1 MGVGALAAKEF
12 LFSIVMSVYN
22 VEPYIEEAV
31 DSILNQTIGFE
42 ENVQLIF
49 VNDGSTDN
57 SGNICMSYQSKY
69 PANIVYIEQENA
81 GQAAARN
88 AGLKYVA
95 GRFVNFCDSDDTFS
109 ANALTEV
116 GDFFRRHKLEI
127 DTVAIPM
134 VYFEHRKG
142 LHAKY
147 KDLGGRNRI
156 INLLRDPANFIL
168 SASATFYKVELFNE
182 TKFDEDLIVGE
193 DSDFNYRL
201 MVKKP
206 RFGYVCEKG
215 VQYNYRKRT
224 AEDSIIDACSSCI
237 NESYALSILGMLRKN
252 FVDQDKLL
260 RPFQKEFISY
270 QMRNLLH
277 DVRRKGFPS
286 GEAYDDFVDKCK
298 DVASLLDVDFILHQ
312 SKCIDSAA
320 KKQLFLCLKGMSLSR
335 CLSEGCVDTGLFDL
349 SCKDVHIQPDFFDL
363 DVVFNNYGCAID
375 VVVWGPDG
383 KIYQAVSSS
392 DLEAP
397 FNAAIGEFKLDETHF
412 RHFTLPYEVGTY
424 TFYFNNASGDKLEA
438 ARKLRATGKPPL
450 MSLGPALGVSRFGR
464 KLFIKGGSIEVVQD
478 SGNELVRGIATA
490 KLIKRNSRIIA
501 RLRPF
506 SRDKKKYVIVMDR
519 PNKAGDNGQ
528 ALYEHI
534 MKYGSEKL
542 RHRTYFVLDKN
553 AGDYSYLPKKSH
565 VLQPKSLKH
574 KLIFLNA
581 QIVYSSHNAR
591 QFYMPFAHNGKY
603 YADLLD
609 YEFVWLQHGIAQ
621 NDYTRQAN
629 RLRTEDDYIV
639 TSTPKEKEMLLSP
652 AYFYAPSQIL
662 LTGLSRYDKLS
673 SDSKR
678 IITIAP
684 TWRSSL
690 CGKILANGFHEPVPG
705 FENSEY
711 YRMFAKLLTSERF
724 KAMLEKYDF
733 KCQFLCHMGFACYE
747 NWFEKL
753 ASNRVEILHQADAN
767 YSQIFKES
775 SIFVTDF
782 SSTAFDFAYLN
793 KPLIYFQFD
802 ELTQYDPG
810 WFSYEENGLGPIT
823 KTVDETLDK
832 IEHYLENGC
841 AVDGFYADRID
852 SFFAYRDKNNCKR
865 LLDATLP
872 EDLK

>member
-1 MGVGALAAKEF
+1 
-12 LFSIVMSVYN
+12 MSVYN

-57 SGNICMSYQSKY
+57 SGDICMSYQSKY

-88 AGLKYVA
+88 AGLSYA
-95 GRFVNFCDSDDTFS
+95 AARYINFFDPDDILS
-109 ANALTEV
+109 ENVLEEV
-116 GDFFRRHKLEI
+116 SLFFDKHELEVDF
-127 DTVAIPM
+127 VAIPL
-134 VYFEHRKG
+134 VYFEAQKG
-142 LHAKY
+142 LHGKY
-147 KDLGGRNRI
+147 KTLGKKNRVIDL
-156 INLLRDPANFIL
+156 LKEPYNFIL
-168 SASATFYKVELFNE
+168 SSASAFYKRVVFDDSL
-182 TKFDEDLIVGE
+182 FDETLSIGE
-193 DSDFNYRL
+193 DADFNFRL
-201 MVKKP
+201 FVKRP
-206 RFGYVCEKG
+206 RFGYVCENR
-215 VQYNYRKRT
+215 VMYHYRRR
-224 AEDSIIDACSSCI
+224 AAGGSSVDA
-237 NESYALSILGMLRKN
+237 LRKGSCKAALDN
-252 FVDQDKLL
+252 IATLKKL
-260 RPFQKEFISY
+260 RPIGGAFLDYQKEFIAY
-270 QMRNLLH
+270 QLRSVLR
-277 DVRRKGFPS
+277 DVEKSSFLT
-286 GEAYDDFVDKCK
+286 AADYDAFLADCCRFVKPFD
-298 DVASLLDVDFILHQ
+298 LDFILRR
-312 SKCIDSAA
+312 SKIIDSNAR
-320 KKQLFLCLKGMSLSR
+320 KELFLRLKGSSLCE
-335 CLSEGCVDTGLFDL
+335 CLQVGIIGMGDLTITCRDIAISQESLFLDITYE
-349 SCKDVHIQPDFFDL
+349 CYNCPV
-363 DVVFNNYGCAID
+363 DVVAVGASGEVLEPAQTFNFCAPFD
-375 VVVWGPDG
+375 VVYGEFPLDKTHYCRFVFPYRVGG
-383 KIYQAVSSS
+383 YSFCFRNRETGVV
-392 DLEAP
+392 EAP
-397 FNAAIGEFKLDETHF
+397 SKL
-412 RHFTLPYEVGTY
+412 
-424 TFYFNNASGDKLEA
+424 K
-438 ARKLRATGKPPL
+438 ATGKPPL
-450 MSLGPALGVSRFGR
+450 MSLGPALGVSRFGKKVFVR
-464 KLFIKGGSIEVVQD
+464 TNRIEVVED
-478 SGNELVRGIATA
+478 TGNAFLRGVKTA
-490 KLIKRNSRIIA
+490 KSIKRNSRVTA
-501 RLRPF
+501 WLRPL

-528 ALYEHI
+528 ALYEYI

-542 RHRTYFVLDKN
+542 RRRTYFVLDKN
-553 AGDYSYLPKKSH
+553 SEDYKNLPHKSH
-565 VLQPKSLKH
+565 VVQPKTLRH
-574 KLIFLNA
+574 KLLFLNSR
-581 QIVYSSHNAR
+581 VLYFSHNAR
-591 QFYMPFAHNGKY
+591 QFYVPFAHRGKY
-603 YADLLD
+603 YADLFD
-609 YEFVWLQHGIAQ
+609 YTFVWLQHGIIKDDLSSAS
-621 NDYTRQAN
+621 N
-629 RLRTEDDYIV
+629 RLHTEDDFVV
-639 TSTPKEKEMLLSP
+639 TSTNAERDSVL
-652 AYFYAPSQIL
+652 AATYFYEPEQVL
-662 LTGLSRYDKLS
+662 LTGLPRYDKLS
-673 SDSKR
+673 SDPKR

-753 ASNRVEILHQADAN
+753 ASDRVEILRQADAN

-841 AVDGFYADRID
+841 AVDGFYADRIN

-865 LLDATLP
+865 LLAATLP